1 MADSTHQL
9 SEAINGA
16 SSNNDEPIRLTWRD
30 KLVEFGLTMSVITAG
45 ILIALL
51 VFLSILLTADD
62 VIERAV
68 PGLLKQGSLTI
79 VVLVILSATVGNICT
94 YLCFPYLVRLIYRG
108 YELRDDRLDRSVG
121 KLIAST
127 GMDTAAETLYT
138 IRSRTA
144 NAMVTGLFQKNR
156 YIFFTDKL
164 LVNANEEEILAIFA
178 HELAHVRHRH
188 LPKMLMATFMWV
200 CGIQGF
206 LYLVDFNDY
215 FNALD
220 ESYKMWAYGI
230 INVINVW
237 LLMFLVLYPLSRRNE
252 YEADATAAM
261 WVGIERYER
270 ALYRLHQLNDSV
282 KPPPRFAKV
291 LLTHPTLQNRLD
303 RVAQLNSK

>member
-9 SEAINGA
+9 CEATGGV
-16 SSNNDEPIRLTWRD
+16 SSTDDEPIRLTWRY

-45 ILIALL
+45 IFIALL

-79 VVLVILSATVGNICT
+79 VVLVILSATVGNICS
-94 YLCFPYLVRLIYRG
+94 YLCFPKLVRLIYRG

-127 GMDTAAETLYT
+127 GMDIAAETLYT

-164 LVNANEEEILAIFA
+164 LAKANEDEILAIFA
-178 HELAHVRHRH
+178 HELAHVRHIH
-188 LPKMLMATFMWV
+188 LPKMLMATFIWV
-200 CGIQGF
+200 CGIQVF
-206 LYLVDFNDY
+206 LYLIDFNDY

-220 ESYKMWAYGI
+220 ESFKMWAYGI
-230 INVINVW
+230 INVVNIW
-237 LLMFLVLYPLSRRNE
+237 ILMFLVLYPLSRRNE
-252 YEADATAAM
+252 YEADATAAG
-261 WVGIERYER
+261 WVGVECYSR
-270 ALYRLHQLNDSV
+270 ALYRLHQLNDSL

-291 LLTHPTLQNRLD
+291 LLTHPTLQDRLD